1 MNKLIQTLVASV
13 PASDRNRILLNFTSE
28 NLQLKLNEEA
38 NDWLSDLSEEK
49 TNDILQEMLISLDQK
64 DYMKVV
70 AFAAMLQLRSELNS

>member
-13 PASDRNRILLNFTSE
+13 PASDRNRILLNFTTE
-28 NLQLKLNEEA
+28 NLQLKLIEETT
-38 NDWLSDLSEEK
+38 DWLSDLSEEK

-70 AFAAMLQLRSELNS
+70 AFAAMLQIRSELNS